1 MPGLVPRT
9 RSSRT
14 LCGKH
19 DRELRVQ
26 RGTRIIE
33 LLVVLRFRSSYP
45 NVLRVLTNFGI
56 GPLVRWCTIA
66 CAVACTALP
75 ARAQSASHYPDRPI
89 RLVVAFVPGGA
100 TDTLTRQ
107 LTEDL
112 KDALGQPV
120 IVENR
125 PGANGYLAWN
135 YVASSEPDGYTL
147 LMAEN
152 ALGISQGL
160 FKKSASSFD
169 PLKQYDALASVAYS
183 PLTLAVANNVKADTM
198 AELIALSRT
207 VPKKMNYA
215 SAGVG
220 SVSHL
225 TWEVIRDGAGV
236 ETVHVPYKG
245 GGQAMGDII
254 AGHVDMNMAAVSVAK
269 PLVESGRIKALL
281 VTGNERSPA
290 LPNVPTLKETGVKTE
305 DVDLRFWYGLF
316 GPKGIPEP
324 VKAKLEKA
332 VATVMASPSVRE
344 RLAKLDITPDFAP
357 GPAMRAKL
365 ENEIANWTKFIDAH
379 GIKPE

>member
-1 MPGLVPRT
+1 ML
-9 RSSRT
+9 
-14 LCGKH
+14 
-19 DRELRVQ
+19 
-26 RGTRIIE
+26 
-33 LLVVLRFRSSYP
+33 
-45 NVLRVLTNFGI
+45 N
-56 GPLVRWCTIA
+56 LVRWCATVGA
-66 CAVACTALP
+66 MLGAAVS
-75 ARAQSASHYPDRPI
+75 AQAQHSSSYPDRPI

-112 KDALGQPV
+112 KEALGQSV

-135 YVASSEPDGYTL
+135 YVASSDPDGYTL

-160 FKKSASSFD
+160 FKKASAFD
-169 PLKQYDALASVAYS
+169 PLKQYDAIASVAYS

-198 AELIALSRT
+198 QELIALSRT

-225 TWEVIRDGAGV
+225 TWEVIRDGAGID
-236 ETVHVPYKG
+236 TVHVPYKG

-254 AGHVDMNMAAVSVAK
+254 AGHVEMNMAAVSVAK
-269 PLVESGRIKALL
+269 PLVESGRIKALV

-290 LPNVPTLKETGVKTE
+290 LPNVPTLKEAGVKTE

-316 GPKGIPEP
+316 GPKGMPDL

-332 VATVMASPSVRE
+332 FATVMASPNVRE

-357 GPAMRAKL
+357 GPAMRTKL
-365 ENEIANWTKFIDAH
+365 ENEITNWTKFIDAH

>member
-1 MPGLVPRT
+1 MLGLA
-9 RSSRT
+9 
-14 LCGKH
+14 
-19 DRELRVQ
+19 
-26 RGTRIIE
+26 
-33 LLVVLRFRSSYP
+33 
-45 NVLRVLTNFGI
+45 
-56 GPLVRWCTIA
+56 RWCTIA
-66 CAVACTALP
+66 CAVACAALP

-107 LTEDL
+107 ITEDL

-135 YVASSEPDGYTL
+135 YVASAEPDGYTL

-160 FKKSASSFD
+160 FKKAASSFD
-169 PLKQYDALASVAYS
+169 PLKQYDAIASVAFS
-183 PLTLAVANNVKADTM
+183 PLTLVLANNVKADTM

-225 TWEVIRDGAGV
+225 TWEVIRDGAGI

-254 AGHVDMNMAAVSVAK
+254 AGHVEMNMAAVSVAK

-281 VTGNERSPA
+281 VTGSERSPA

-357 GPAMRAKL
+357 GAAMRAKL
-365 ENEIANWTKFIDAH
+365 ESEIANWTKFIDAH

>member
-1 MPGLVPRT
+1 MRN
-9 RSSRT
+9 
-14 LCGKH
+14 
-19 DRELRVQ
+19 
-26 RGTRIIE
+26 
-33 LLVVLRFRSSYP
+33 LLLWGSLAVVLLDAPIS
-45 NVLRVLTNFGI
+45 
-56 GPLVRWCTIA
+56 A
-66 CAVACTALP
+66 P
-75 ARAQSASHYPDRPI
+75 AQTPYPDRPI

-112 KDALGQPV
+112 KEALGQPV

-135 YVASSEPDGYTL
+135 YVASSYPDGYTL

-160 FKKSASSFD
+160 FKKASSAFD
-169 PLKQYDALASVAYS
+169 PLTQYDAIASVAVS

-198 AELIALSRT
+198 QELIALSRT

-225 TWEVIRDGAGV
+225 TWEVIRDAAGID
-236 ETVHVPYKG
+236 TVHVPYKG
-245 GGQAMGDII
+245 GGQAIGDVI
-254 AGHVDMNMAAVSVAK
+254 ASHVEMNMAAVSVAK
-269 PLVESGRIKALL
+269 PLVEGGRIKALV
-281 VTGNERSPA
+281 VTGSERSPA
-290 LPNVPTLKETGVKTE
+290 LPNVPTLKEAGIKTE
-305 DVDLRFWYGLF
+305 DVDLRFWYGVF
-316 GPKGIPEP
+316 GPKGIPDP

-332 VATVMASPSVRE
+332 VANVLASPGVRE

-357 GPAMRAKL
+357 APALRIKL
-365 ENEIANWTKFIDAH
+365 ENEIRNWTRFIDAH

>member
-1 MPGLVPRT
+1 ML
-9 RSSRT
+9 
-14 LCGKH
+14 H
-19 DRELRVQ
+19 
-26 RGTRIIE
+26 
-33 LLVVLRFRSSYP
+33 
-45 NVLRVLTNFGI
+45 
-56 GPLVRWCTIA
+56 LVRCAIA
-66 CAVACTALP
+66 LLAALSA
-75 ARAQSASHYPDRPI
+75 ARAQAPASYPDRPVH
-89 RLVVAFVPGGA
+89 LVVAFVPGGA

-112 KDALGQPV
+112 KEALGQPV
-120 IVENR
+120 VVENR

-135 YVASSEPDGYTL
+135 YVAGSDPDGYTL

-169 PLKQYDALASVAYS
+169 PLTQYDAIASIAYS
-183 PLTLAVANNVKADTM
+183 PLTLAVAKNVKADTM
-198 AELIALSRT
+198 AELIALART
-207 VPKKMNYA
+207 VPQKMNYA

-225 TWEVIRDGAGV
+225 TWEVIRAGAGI

-245 GGQAMGDII
+245 GGQAIGDVI
-254 AGHVDMNMAAVSVAK
+254 AGHVQMNMAAVSVAK
-269 PLVESGRIKALL
+269 PLVESGRIKALA

-290 LPNVPTLKETGVKTE
+290 LPDVPTLKEAGIKTE

-316 GPKGIPEP
+316 GPKGIPKP
-324 VKAKLEKA
+324 IRGKLERA
-332 VATVMASPSVRE
+332 ISTVMSSPTVRA

-357 GPAMRAKL
+357 GTIMRARL
-365 ENEIANWTKFIDAH
+365 ESEIANWTKFIDAH

>member
-1 MPGLVPRT
+1 ML
-9 RSSRT
+9 
-14 LCGKH
+14 
-19 DRELRVQ
+19 
-26 RGTRIIE
+26 
-33 LLVVLRFRSSYP
+33 
-45 NVLRVLTNFGI
+45 N
-56 GPLVRWCTIA
+56 LVRWCATV
-66 CAVACTALP
+66 CAMLAAPLS
-75 ARAQSASHYPDRPI
+75 AQAQHAATYPDRPI

-112 KDALGQPV
+112 KEALGQAV

-135 YVASSEPDGYTL
+135 YVASSDPDGYTL

-160 FKKSASSFD
+160 FKKAASSFD
-169 PLKQYDALASVAYS
+169 PLQQYDAIASVAYS
-183 PLTLAVANNVKADTM
+183 PLTLAVASNVKADTM
-198 AELIALSRT
+198 QELIALSRT
-207 VPKKMNYA
+207 VPQKMNYA

-225 TWEVIRDGAGV
+225 TWEVIRAGAGID
-236 ETVHVPYKG
+236 TVHVPYKG

-254 AGHVDMNMAAVSVAK
+254 AGHVQMNMAAVSVAK
-269 PLVESGRIKALL
+269 PLVESGRIKALV
-281 VTGNERSPA
+281 VTGHERSPA
-290 LPNVPTLKETGVKTE
+290 LPNVPTLKEAGIKTE
-305 DVDLRFWYGLF
+305 DVDLRFWYGVF
-316 GPKGIPEP
+316 GPKGMPDA

-332 VATVMASPSVRE
+332 FATVLASPSVRE

-357 GPAMRAKL
+357 GPALRTKL
-365 ENEIANWTKFIDAH
+365 DNEITNWTRFIDAH

>member
-1 MPGLVPRT
+1 ML
-9 RSSRT
+9 
-14 LCGKH
+14 
-19 DRELRVQ
+19 
-26 RGTRIIE
+26 RIIRWAIA
-33 LLVVLRFRSSYP
+33 VLAGLS
-45 NVLRVLTNFGI
+45 
-56 GPLVRWCTIA
+56 
-66 CAVACTALP
+66 AVS
-75 ARAQSASHYPDRPI
+75 AQVPSYPDRPI

-112 KDALGQPV
+112 KEALGQPV

-135 YVASSEPDGYTL
+135 YVASSDPDGYTL

-169 PLKQYDALASVAYS
+169 PLTQYDAIAAVAYS
-183 PLTLAVANNVKADTM
+183 PLTLAVANNVPANTM
-198 AELIALSRT
+198 AELIVLSRT
-207 VPKKMNYA
+207 IPQKMNYA

-225 TWEVIRDGAGV
+225 TWEVIRAGAGI

-245 GGQAMGDII
+245 GGQAIGDVI
-254 AGHVDMNMAAVSVAK
+254 AGHVQMNMAAVSVAK
-269 PLVESGRIKALL
+269 PLVEGGRIKALV

-290 LPNVPTLKETGVKTE
+290 LPNVATLKEAGIETE

-316 GPKGIPEP
+316 GPKGIPE
-324 VKAKLEKA
+324 AIRGKLERA
-332 VATVMASPSVRE
+332 VATVMASPSVRA

-357 GPAMRAKL
+357 GSVMHTRLA
-365 ENEIANWTKFIDAH
+365 NEIANWTRFIDAH

>member
-1 MPGLVPRT
+1 M
-9 RSSRT
+9 
-14 LCGKH
+14 
-19 DRELRVQ
+19 LRV
-26 RGTRIIE
+26 ICWAIA
-33 LLVVLRFRSSYP
+33 VLAGLS
-45 NVLRVLTNFGI
+45 
-56 GPLVRWCTIA
+56 
-66 CAVACTALP
+66 AVS
-75 ARAQSASHYPDRPI
+75 AQVPTYPDRPI

-112 KDALGQPV
+112 KEALGQPV

-135 YVASSEPDGYTL
+135 YVASSDPDGYTL

-169 PLKQYDALASVAYS
+169 PVTQYDAIAAAAYS
-183 PLTLAVANNVKADTM
+183 PLTLAVANNVPANTM

-207 VPKKMNYA
+207 IPQKMNYA

-225 TWEVIRDGAGV
+225 TWEVIRAGAGI

-245 GGQAMGDII
+245 GGQAIGDVV
-254 AGHVDMNMAAVSVAK
+254 AGHVQMNMAAVSVAK
-269 PLVESGRIKALL
+269 PLVESGRIKALV

-290 LPNVPTLKETGVKTE
+290 LPNVPTLKEAGIKTD
-305 DVDLRFWYGLF
+305 DVDLRFWYALF
-316 GPKGIPEP
+316 GPKGIPE
-324 VKAKLEKA
+324 AIRGKLERA
-332 VATVMASPSVRE
+332 VATVMASRSVRA

-357 GPAMRAKL
+357 GSVMHTRLA
-365 ENEIANWTKFIDAH
+365 NEIANWTRFIDAH

>member
-1 MPGLVPRT
+1 ML
-9 RSSRT
+9 
-14 LCGKH
+14 
-19 DRELRVQ
+19 
-26 RGTRIIE
+26 RIIRWAIA
-33 LLVVLRFRSSYP
+33 VLAGLS
-45 NVLRVLTNFGI
+45 
-56 GPLVRWCTIA
+56 
-66 CAVACTALP
+66 AVS
-75 ARAQSASHYPDRPI
+75 AQVPSYPDRPI

-112 KDALGQPV
+112 KEALGQPV
-120 IVENR
+120 IVENC

-135 YVASSEPDGYTL
+135 YVASSDPDGYTL

-169 PLKQYDALASVAYS
+169 PLTQYDAIAAVAYS
-183 PLTLAVANNVKADTM
+183 PLTLAVANNVPANTM
-198 AELIALSRT
+198 AELIVLSRT
-207 VPKKMNYA
+207 IPQKMNYA

-225 TWEVIRDGAGV
+225 TWEVIRAGAGI

-245 GGQAMGDII
+245 GGQAIGDVI
-254 AGHVDMNMAAVSVAK
+254 AGHVQMNMAAVSVAK
-269 PLVESGRIKALL
+269 PLVEGGRIKALV

-290 LPNVPTLKETGVKTE
+290 LPNVATLKEAGIETE

-316 GPKGIPEP
+316 GPKGIPE
-324 VKAKLEKA
+324 AIRGKLERA
-332 VATVMASPSVRE
+332 VATVMASPSVRA

-357 GPAMRAKL
+357 GSVMHTRLA
-365 ENEIANWTKFIDAH
+365 NEIANWTRFIDAH

>member
-1 MPGLVPRT
+1 M
-9 RSSRT
+9 
-14 LCGKH
+14 K
-19 DRELRVQ
+19 REAAFMRRVI
-26 RGTRIIE
+26 R
-33 LLVVLRFRSSYP
+33 
-45 NVLRVLTNFGI
+45 
-56 GPLVRWCTIA
+56 CAIA
-66 CAVACTALP
+66 CAMLAAP
-75 ARAQSASHYPDRPI
+75 PSAQAQAPSSYPDRPI

-107 LTEDL
+107 LTEDF
-112 KDALGQPV
+112 KEALGQPV

-135 YVASSEPDGYTL
+135 YVASSDPDGYTL

-169 PLKQYDALASVAYS
+169 PLKQYDAIASVAYS

-198 AELIALSRT
+198 QELIVLSRT
-207 VPKKMNYA
+207 IPEKMNYA

-225 TWEVIRDGAGV
+225 TWEVIRDGAGI

-245 GGQAMGDII
+245 GGQAIGDVI
-254 AGHVDMNMAAVSVAK
+254 AGHVHMNMAAVSVAK
-269 PLVESGRIKALL
+269 PLVESRRIKALV

-290 LPNVPTLKETGVKTE
+290 LPNVPTLKEAGIKTE
-305 DVDLRFWYGLF
+305 NVDLRFWYGLF
-316 GPKGIPEP
+316 GPNGMPEP
-324 VKAKLEKA
+324 IKARLERA
-332 VATVMASPSVRE
+332 VSIVMASPNLRE
-344 RLAKLDITPDFAP
+344 RLARLDITPDFAP
-357 GPAMRAKL
+357 GTVMRMRL
-365 ENEIANWTKFIDAH
+365 EDEIANWTKFIDAH

>member
-1 MPGLVPRT
+1 ML
-9 RSSRT
+9 
-14 LCGKH
+14 
-19 DRELRVQ
+19 
-26 RGTRIIE
+26 
-33 LLVVLRFRSSYP
+33 
-45 NVLRVLTNFGI
+45 N
-56 GPLVRWCTIA
+56 LVRWCA
-66 CAVACTALP
+66 MLCGMLAVPLS
-75 ARAQSASHYPDRPI
+75 AQAQHASTYPDRPI

-112 KDALGQPV
+112 KEALGQSV

-135 YVASSEPDGYTL
+135 YVASSDPDGYTL

-160 FKKSASSFD
+160 FKKASSSFD
-169 PLKQYDALASVAYS
+169 PLQQYDAIASVAYS

-198 AELIALSRT
+198 QELVALSRT
-207 VPKKMNYA
+207 VPQKMNYA

-225 TWEVIRDGAGV
+225 TWEVIRAGAGID
-236 ETVHVPYKG
+236 TVHVPYKG

-254 AGHVDMNMAAVSVAK
+254 AGHVQMNMAAVSVAK
-269 PLVESGRIKALL
+269 PLVESGRIKALV
-281 VTGNERSPA
+281 VTGQERSPA
-290 LPNVPTLKETGVKTE
+290 LPNVPTLKEAGIKTE
-305 DVDLRFWYGLF
+305 DVDLRFWYGVF
-316 GPKGIPEP
+316 GPKGMPDA
-324 VKAKLEKA
+324 VKTKLEKA
-332 VATVMASPSVRE
+332 FATVLSSPNVRE

-357 GPAMRAKL
+357 GPVMRTKL
-365 ENEIANWTKFIDAH
+365 DNEITNWTKFIDAH